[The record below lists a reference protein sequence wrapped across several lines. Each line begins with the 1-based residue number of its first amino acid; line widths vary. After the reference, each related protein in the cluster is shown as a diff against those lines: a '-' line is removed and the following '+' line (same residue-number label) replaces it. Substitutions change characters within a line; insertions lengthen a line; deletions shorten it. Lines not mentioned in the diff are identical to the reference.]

1 MKLCFSTLGC
11 PDWSWTRV
19 VEAAPRMG
27 YDGLEIRG
35 IEGEMNLPKAKPF
48 LPDNLGNTM
57 ADLAKRGLSIACL
70 GASSYFHGANAEEN
84 LKEAK
89 AYVDLAA
96 RLRVRYVRVFGDKIP
111 DPAKRKQTLRQVAA
125 SLRELG
131 EYAAPQGVRVL
142 VETHGDF
149 SRSRDLLEVLEDVDN
164 PYVGVLWDVHHP
176 YRFHGETLADTF
188 AQLGKFI
195 FHVHLKDSV
204 ATSDGFRYCLP
215 GEGDVPLGEVVGLL
229 RSAAYQG
236 WLSFEW
242 EKRWHP
248 ELEEPEVA
256 LPAFARVMRDL
267 LND

>member
-11 PDWSWTRV
+11 PDWSWSRV

-35 IEGEMNLPKAKPF
+35 IQGEMHLPKAEPF
-48 LPDNLGNTM
+48 LPHNIGNTM

-70 GASSYFHGANAEEN
+70 GASSHFHGPNVDEN
-84 LKEAK
+84 VKEAK
-89 AYVDLAA
+89 AYVDLAV

-111 DPAKRKQTLRQVAA
+111 DPAKKEQTLQRVAA

-131 EYAAPQGVRVL
+131 EYAAPQGVRIL
-142 VETHGDF
+142 IETHGDF
-149 SRSRDLLEVLEDVDN
+149 SRSQDLLDVLERVDN
-164 PYVGVLWDVHHP
+164 PYVGVLWDAHHP
-176 YRFHGETLADTF
+176 YRFCGEALADTF
-188 AQLGKFI
+188 AQLGKYV

-204 ATSDGFRYCLP
+204 TTADGIRYCLP
-215 GEGDVPLGEVVGLL
+215 GEGDVPLRKVIELL
-229 RSAAYQG
+229 RSGAYQG

-267 LND
+267 LN